1 MTQCLSMALQPCL
14 DVAPK
19 LQKIKNL
26 GHRVSKCEASVKVRE
41 KHKLV
46 FTPGVG
52 VIVRPS
58 WLGEEVVAVAS
69 CSDPLVVA
77 SSCSVDHLV

>member
-1 MTQCLSMALQPCL
+1 MALQPSL

-26 GHRVSKCEASVKVRE
+26 ETLSIKMRSFTLGKRE
-41 KHKLV
+41 HKLV

-69 CSDPLVVA
+69 CSDPLMVA

>member
-1 MTQCLSMALQPCL
+1 MALQPCL

-19 LQKIKNL
+19 VQKNQELRTLSIKMESFTL
-26 GHRVSKCEASVKVRE
+26 GK